1 MVSPRAALR
10 RGTMTDKNRAPAAEQ
25 ASRLASSFFP
35 TPMQLTEYFLDAGQ
49 RTVLFWDVMRRRSNQ
64 YREHLAQT
72 APHVLQYK
80 VELLLDGRSL
90 ERPVNYALVRI
101 LPPPGVEVDEHRRP

>member
-1 MVSPRAALR
+1 MVSPRAAQR

-25 ASRLASSFFP
+25 ANRLASSVFP

-49 RTVLFWDVMRRRSNQ
+49 RTVLFWDVRRRRSNQ

-80 VELLLDGRSL
+80 VELLLDGRRSL

-101 LPPPGVEVDEHRRP
+101 LPPPAVEVD